1 MYSDRTDKPESPD
14 LYRLHTSE
22 SRESIGRSSRLALF
36 GLGRPPLIDGLFF
49 GDGMRIPAIVSTR
62 PTVHNSACSSQLRE
76 QLGPPLAE
84 CASSTFLPE
93 RRDPP
98 DHNAVGGHP
107 SECPTAAHS
116 VSRSSVLAVLPR

>member
-49 GDGMRIPAIVSTR
+49 GDGMRIPPSF
-62 PTVHNSACSSQLRE
+62 QLD
-76 QLGPPLAE
+76 QPFIIP
-84 CASSTFLPE
+84 
-93 RRDPP
+93 
-98 DHNAVGGHP
+98 
-107 SECPTAAHS
+107 
-116 VSRSSVLAVLPR
+116 RSF